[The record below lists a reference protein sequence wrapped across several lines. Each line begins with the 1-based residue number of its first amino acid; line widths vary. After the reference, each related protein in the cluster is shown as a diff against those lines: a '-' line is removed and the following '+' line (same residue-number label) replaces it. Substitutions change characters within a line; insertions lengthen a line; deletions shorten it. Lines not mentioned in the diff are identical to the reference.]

1 MAINPMQAPI
11 DYLGQ
16 MGIRPTDPGTA
27 LLEGLQLGAVFKQQ
41 RQAREQALK
50 AEEFNTAASEFY
62 RNPTLEGAR
71 SLQANFPEY
80 AAQFQGMTK
89 DLTAE
94 QRMSEATMGAQV
106 LSAIRAGNTDA
117 AKNMLGKLSQA
128 AREQGDNSGVWDQF
142 AQFVDQDPET
152 AYAYGLATVAAA
164 YPAEMKVIGESWK
177 DLGIGG
183 EDKLVKSTKSLPGGL
198 TINTY
203 RDGTKEVIDI
213 DGNVL
218 TGQAAAKAVSTAE
231 NREAEI
237 RRAGATN
244 IDLRQRAYTT
254 RRLES
259 LEESILNG
267 RKNLEAISIAREAL
281 PDAITGALSEERI
294 GLARAAAL
302 IYPDNKQLQKTL
314 AATGALINS
323 AANLALNSRFL
334 ITGEGQG
341 PATEGEQN
349 LLREAVSGNKT
360 FSPAEWTILLK
371 VIERTMAREA
381 EYGLQSLINASQ
393 TDQGAADRLKTL
405 TDLGYVTDGKLA
417 FGPSTQPPAAGG
429 APPPTR
435 ERTDAELLEQYGPPR
450 GAQ

>member
-1 MAINPMQAPI
+1 MAINPMSAPI

-41 RQAREQALK
+41 RQAREQAVK
-50 AEEFNTAASEFY
+50 AQEFNTAASEFY

-71 SLQANFPEY
+71 NLQASFPEY
-80 AAQFQGMTK
+80 AAQFNDATK

-94 QRMSEATMGAQV
+94 QRMNEAKTGAQV
-106 LSAIRAGNTDA
+106 LSAIRAGKTDVA
-117 AKNMLGKLSQA
+117 RNMLSQLSQA
-128 AREQGDNSGVWDQF
+128 AREQGDESGVWDQF
-142 AQFVDQDPET
+142 ADFADEDAPT
-152 AYAYGLATVAAA
+152 AYAYGLATLAAA

-203 RDGTKEVIDI
+203 KDGTKEVIDI

-231 NREAEI
+231 DREAEI

-244 IDLRQRAYTT
+244 IDLRERTYKSTELAKM
-254 RRLES
+254 
-259 LEESILNG
+259 EESVLNG

-314 AATGALINS
+314 SATGALINS

-349 LLREAVSGNKT
+349 LLREAVSGNT
-360 FSPAEWTILLK
+360 RFSPAEWTTLLK
-371 VIERTMAREA
+371 VIERTMTREA
-381 EYGLQSLINASQ
+381 EYGLQSLINAAE

-417 FGPSTQPPAAGG
+417 FAPSTPTPAADD
-429 APPPTR
+429 AKPPPQKL
-435 ERTDAELLEQYGPPR
+435 TDEELLRLYATPP